1 MDVGSFL
8 GTDMRRLVSDI
19 SPSAKTA
26 KSADLNLY
34 AVDIANHWPVGHYF
48 FRDPDFPARFIEG
61 DILYA
66 YANEELKALQGRMD
80 VISIIHVLHQW
91 NYETQRS
98 ACVQLAKLT
107 RG

>member
-8 GTDMRRLVSDI
+8 GTDLRRLVADI
-19 SPSAKTA
+19 SSANA
-26 KSADLNLY
+26 ASDLNLY

-48 FRDPDFPARFIEG
+48 FKDPGFPARFIEG
-61 DILYA
+61 DILHA
-66 YANEELKALQGRMD
+66 DQNGELVGLQGKMD

-98 ACVQLAKLT
+98 ACLQLAKLT
-107 RG
+107 KG